1 MLFVMS
7 ALAIPVVVEHTFASR
22 ASHWQLIN
30 ADYAVFNGLVT
41 PIARDHEQSSHNEH
55 SFYALVYRYSLPG
68 SGLES
73 RLRLFAS

>member
-30 ADYAVFNGLVT
+30 ADYAVFNWLVA
-41 PIARDHEQSSHNEH
+41 PIARDHEPTSSHE
-55 SFYALVYRYSLPG
+55 
-68 SGLES
+68 
-73 RLRLFAS
+73 